1 MWSLRETIEVFHLL
15 FLRAF
20 GARVDRALYAL
31 KGTTVSSTTR

>member
-1 MWSLRETIEVFHLL
+1 MWCPRETIEVFHLL